1 MAWIQLLSKTINYLD
16 EHEKIATQLN
26 KPLVIEEFG
35 LPRDNHSYDIDS
47 PTTYRDIYY
56 QKILNEWAT

>member
-1 MAWIQLLSKTINYLD
+1 MDSVISKTINYLHQ
-16 EHEKIATQLN
+16 HEDVARELN

-56 QKILNEWAT
+56 HTILLN